1 MKNLILLLSLCL
13 FSSVSWSGCVQGNC
27 ANGQGTL
34 TLPSGEK
41 YVGQFK
47 DGKKNGQGTN
57 TWPYGQKYVGQW
69 KKGKFNGQGTYTWR
83 SGQKYV
89 GQWKDSV
96 RNGQGTH
103 TLPDGTKYVGQY
115 KDDKKNGQGSLT
127 SPDGNKYV
135 GQFKDDN
142 SISNQGKEYLTDGRQ
157 LDFNSNTTQ
166 LFSANGQLIRS
177 NLSNSDLAAIRAESA
192 VNKRRADQRLVK
204 EQQKKDRQLAEQ
216 RRRDKKEIAGIQ
228 RQLIAHKYL
237 RGSSDGIPGNKTSNA
252 VKAFY
257 RDAGI
262 KRPPLD
268 DYTTIAEN
276 LSSTLLSPAGNCP
289 EDLTRSSGFVVC
301 FTVHESDTINEG
313 NIRKFW
319 VLRVAGFAEKYEAE
333 NLMNRLKINS
343 YKAFLKEGGVDDQ
356 VYFRVYVGPQ
366 KERHRAVAD
375 KVKIDRVFG
384 TNAMILKYAL

>member
-1 MKNLILLLSLCL
+1 MKNLILLLSLCV

-27 ANGQGTL
+27 TNAQGTYTWPDGKKYVGYWKEGQHNGQGT
-34 TLPSGEK
+34 K
-41 YVGQFK
+41 
-47 DGKKNGQGTN
+47 
-57 TWPYGQKYVGQW
+57 TWPDGYKYVGQW
-69 KKGKFNGQGTYTWR
+69 KEGQYNGQGTYTWW

-89 GQWKDSV
+89 GQYKDGR
-96 RNGQGTH
+96 RNGQGTFTYLDGH
-103 TLPDGTKYVGQY
+103 T
-115 KDDKKNGQGSLT
+115 
-127 SPDGNKYV
+127 YV
-135 GQFKDDN
+135 GQFKDDTR
-142 SISNQGKEYLTDGRQ
+142 IGRGKEYLADGREI
-157 LDFNSNTTQ
+157 DFNSNTTQ
-166 LFSANGQLIRS
+166 LFSANGQLVRS
-177 NLSNSDLAAIRAESA
+177 NIPNSDLNTIRAESA
-192 VNKRRADQRLVK
+192 VNKRRADQRLEK

-228 RQLIAHKYL
+228 RQLIVHKYL
-237 RGSSDGIPGNKTSNA
+237 RGSADGIDGNKTSNA

-289 EDLTRSSGFVVC
+289 EDLTRSSGFGVC

-313 NIRKFW
+313 NLRKVW

-366 KERHRAVAD
+366 KERRRAVAD

-384 TNAMILKYAL
+384 TNGMILKYAP

>member
-1 MKNLILLLSLCL
+1 MKSLILLISLCL
-13 FSSVSWSGCVQGNC
+13 FSSVSWGKCIQGDC
-27 ANGQGTL
+27 TNGQGTY
-34 TLPSGEK
+34 TLSSGEK
-41 YVGQFK
+41 YVGQYKDDERNGQGTNTWPYGSKYVGQWK

-69 KKGKFNGQGTYTWR
+69 KKGKFNGQGTYTWP
-83 SGQKYV
+83 SGQ
-89 GQWKDSV
+89 
-96 RNGQGTH
+96 
-103 TLPDGTKYVGQY
+103 
-115 KDDKKNGQGSLT
+115 
-127 SPDGNKYV
+127 KYV

-142 SISNQGKEYLTDGRQ
+142 AIPGQGKEYLTDGRQ

-166 LFSANGQLIRS
+166 LFSANGQLVRS
-177 NLSNSDLAAIRAESA
+177 NILNSDLAAIRAESA

-204 EQQKKDRQLAEQ
+204 EQQKKDRPLAEQ

-228 RQLIAHKYL
+228 RQLIVHKYL

-289 EDLTRSSGFVVC
+289 EDLTRSSGFIVC

-333 NLMNRLKINS
+333 NLMNRLTINS

-384 TNAMILKYAL
+384 TNAMILKYAP